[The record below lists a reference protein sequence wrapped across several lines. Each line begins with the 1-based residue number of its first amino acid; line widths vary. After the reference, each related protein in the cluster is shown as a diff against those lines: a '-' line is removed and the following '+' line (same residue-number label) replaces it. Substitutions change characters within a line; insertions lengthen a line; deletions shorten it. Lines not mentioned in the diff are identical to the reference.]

1 MKLQNK
7 LNVAGQ
13 QFARPTRFTVTVVR
27 PSYIQDGSEAERSI
41 DILCKAINI
50 PEVTHTPLEM
60 VFKGHTLKIPVRTQQ
75 AQTVTMTFYV
85 DERYEFRRI
94 FQEWID
100 ILDNRYYAPGNYPP
114 AVTNTEKYGTIIV
127 HARDYDESPAEI
139 TSNYFEY
146 VYPITLSDI
155 EYSSSDKDTIMEFSV
170 TFAFFRNITSPTGAL
185 NDAHDAY
192 LDY

>member
-1 MKLQNK
+1 MKLQNR
-7 LNVAGQ
+7 LTALGQ
-13 QFARPTRFTVTVVR
+13 QFARPTRFTVSVMR
-27 PSYIQDGSEAERSI
+27 PAIIMDGSEAERGI

-100 ILDNRYYAPGNYPP
+100 ILDNRYYAPGSHPP
-114 AVTNTEKYGTIIV
+114 AVYNTEKYGSIIV
-127 HARDYDESPAEI
+127 HARDYDETPAEV
-139 TSNYFEY
+139 SSFFFEG
-146 VYPITLSDI
+146 VYPISISDI
-155 EYSSSDKDTIMEFSV
+155 EYSASDKDTIVEYSV
-170 TFAFFRNITSPTGAL
+170 TFAFFRVL
-185 NDAHDAY
+185 NTTWGSVNDYHDAY
-192 LDY
+192 LD